1 MSRWQLLN
9 RIAGGPLECGFRSVF
24 SLAPAKPT
32 GVGI

>member
-1 MSRWQLLN
+1 MPRRLLLN
-9 RIAGGPLECGFRSVF
+9 PIAGGPLECVFRSVV